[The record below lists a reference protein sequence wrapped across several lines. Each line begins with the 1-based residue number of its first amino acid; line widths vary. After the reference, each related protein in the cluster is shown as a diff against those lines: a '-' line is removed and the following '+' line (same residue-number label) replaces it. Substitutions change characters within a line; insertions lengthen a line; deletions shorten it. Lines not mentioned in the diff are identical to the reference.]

1 MCPVAAPVSIPSC
14 TAGRMKCPAVDGAMT
29 FIGGQVSP
37 WDGPVVEVRTPIIDE
52 STGEAAVIGKLAQMS
67 EVDALK
73 ALDAATL
80 AWDEGQGEWPQMT
93 LAERIDAVE
102 RFVAELKKSRGAI
115 VDVLM
120 WEICKN
126 SADAAKEFD
135 RTMDYVASSIA
146 SLKKSVGEGL
156 GEWTTVSGTRAKVRR
171 GPVGV
176 NLMLA
181 PFNYPLNEMYAM
193 LIPSLLMGNVV
204 VMKLPNIGGLAHVL
218 TAGAFAAALPPGT
231 VNFLTGSGR
240 VTCTPVMA
248 SGKVDMLGFIGGS
261 KAADA
266 LIGAHPFKHRL
277 KVFSQLEGKNL
288 GVVLPDADLEVAAA
302 QCRDGATSYNGQRC
316 TAIKLIMV
324 HQAVAEAFLDKLT
337 AAVGALKAGL
347 PWEEGVMITPLPE
360 PKKPAYLEE
369 LIADAVGKGADVINA
384 AQGGG
389 ELRGALF
396 VPAIVYPVT
405 PDMRIFH
412 EEQFGPV
419 IPVAAYDELNEVRTV
434 LRKSWN
440 GQQAAIFT
448 TSPDGADAA
457 GLVDTLSTIVG
468 RVNINVQCS
477 RSPDVFP
484 FSGRRSSAMG
494 TMSVSEALR
503 YFSIETVVA
512 YRESDAIS
520 ATAIKG
526 IEAKSKFLAA
536 I

>member
-1 MCPVAAPVSIPSC
+1 MIVTPVKALVLGCIASLCHLDTVSSAESYTCPVAPPASISSC
-14 TAGRMKCPAVDGAMT
+14 TAGPAKCPAVDGAKV
-29 FIGGQVSP
+29 FIGGKLLG
-37 WDGPVVEVRTPIIDE
+37 WDGPVVEVKSPIVDE
-52 STGEAAVIGKLAQMS
+52 STGGKAIIGKLAQMS
-67 EVDALK
+67 ETDALQ
-73 ALDAATL
+73 ALDAAVS
-80 AWDEGQGEWPQMT
+80 AWDEGQGTWPQMS
-93 LAERIDAVE
+93 LAQRITAVE
-102 RFVAELKKSRGAI
+102 RFVSELKSNRAEI

-146 SLKKSVGEGL
+146 NLKESVRGSF

-204 VMKLPNIGGLAHVL
+204 VMKLPNIGGLAHML
-218 TAGAFAAALPPGT
+218 TADAFARALPPGV

-240 VTCTPVMA
+240 TTCTPVMK
-248 SGKVDMLGFIGGS
+248 SGSVDMLGFIGGS

-266 LIGAHPFKHRL
+266 LIGAHPFPHRL

-288 GVVLPDADLEVAAA
+288 GIVMPDADLDVAAA

-324 HQAVAEAFLDKLT
+324 QEKVAENFLAKLKS
-337 AAVGALKAGL
+337 AVSALKAGL

-369 LIADAVGKGADVINA
+369 LIADAVAQGASVINSEE
-384 AQGGG
+384 GGG
-389 ELRGALF
+389 TRKGALF
-396 VPAIVYPVT
+396 IPAIVYPVT
-405 PDMRIFH
+405 PKMRLFH

-419 IPVAAYDELNEVRTV
+419 SHSSIALLAL
-434 LRKSWN
+434 
-440 GQQAAIFT
+440 
-448 TSPDGADAA
+448 
-457 GLVDTLSTIVG
+457 LSRLFQLKI
-468 RVNINVQCS
+468 S
-477 RSPDVFP
+477 R
-484 FSGRRSSAMG
+484 
-494 TMSVSEALR
+494 
-503 YFSIETVVA
+503 
-512 YRESDAIS
+512 AIS
-520 ATAIKG
+520 QL
-526 IEAKSKFLAA
+526 SFLSHPCSHPELLGV
-536 I
+536 